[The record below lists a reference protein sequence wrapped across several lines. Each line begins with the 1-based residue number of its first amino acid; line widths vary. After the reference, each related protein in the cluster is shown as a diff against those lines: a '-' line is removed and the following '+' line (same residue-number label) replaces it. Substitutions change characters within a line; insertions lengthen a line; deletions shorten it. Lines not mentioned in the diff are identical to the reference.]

1 MPANQ
6 PSPSRAW
13 RGLPAAAAAM
23 LMLSAAPAQAA
34 ATTAAANEPPGLDT
48 SAPLRALAQ
57 HDGLVTDEA
66 RTVPACAWSVLAHLA
81 NGSTMRSGPGRDAIK
96 RQVLWLRTTQDELG
110 RFAPNGAPCAVFDQ
124 TIAAWAM
131 VSAWGLSNY
140 KLLEANAARAVA
152 AVEQAMLAPDGPPT
166 GAELGAVLALL
177 GEQYAFFGRTEPAR
191 RITALARQALAGQ
204 AFGKTRRGDAALH
217 LAQMVLGET
226 FLPELTVARTWP
238 GDLTA
243 DPLQTLFAVQAV

>member
-1 MPANQ
+1 
-6 PSPSRAW
+6 
-13 RGLPAAAAAM
+13 
-23 LMLSAAPAQAA
+23 
-34 ATTAAANEPPGLDT
+34 
-48 SAPLRALAQ
+48 
-57 HDGLVTDEA
+57 
-66 RTVPACAWSVLAHLA
+66 
-81 NGSTMRSGPGRDAIK
+81 
-96 RQVLWLRTTQDELG
+96 LG

-177 GEQYAFFGRTEPAR
+177 GEQYASFGRAEPAR

-243 DPLQTLFAVQAV
+243 DPLQTLFAVQAVQRTDAKVRAQQVEILRGLLVPGACEQGALAWRAAAEFDDATSNALLLIALGTGNKPFASAGSK